1 MQDEY
6 LTRCVVDPVKRKFF
20 LYSNEGEERV
30 VDCDTVDQ
38 FMAVLELCRDNLD
51 EDTLAYASPL
61 WPKLAF
67 NSKKGR
73 KKIRQIFCPITFFM
87 NKYSSEFYK
96 KILECYDYE
105 TRNTTIYGNVIRSEM
120 EFTQSSE
127 ELQSDGQ
134 RDENH
139 L

>member
-61 WPKLAF
+61 CPKLAF

-73 KKIRQIFCPITFFM
+73 KKIPQIFCPITF
-87 NKYSSEFYK
+87 
-96 KILECYDYE
+96 L
-105 TRNTTIYGNVIRSEM
+105 
-120 EFTQSSE
+120 
-127 ELQSDGQ
+127 
-134 RDENH
+134 
-139 L
+139 